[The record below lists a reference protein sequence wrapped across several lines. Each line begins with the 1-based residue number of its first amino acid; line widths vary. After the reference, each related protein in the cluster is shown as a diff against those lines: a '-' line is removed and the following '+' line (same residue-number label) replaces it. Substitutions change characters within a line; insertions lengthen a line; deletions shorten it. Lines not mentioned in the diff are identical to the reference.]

1 MWKSPKR
8 NCKVRAGASIFLLV
22 FLLKSNTGLAQAQ
35 PQGTQTQPAQQGT
48 QPAQRGQRASSAA
61 SPKPPS
67 PMTLKQV
74 IDSLNSL
81 RNSARVESLISKAG
95 VQFQATPEIVDLLK
109 QFGASQK
116 LISMIPPPPAPAPP
130 PAPKTAGPLTVTC
143 EPKDCNVIVDE
154 KYEGTTN
161 QNRKTVNG
169 LRPGM
174 VTVQIFADG
183 YEHLSRQIAL
193 QENKPAEEKFSLKR
207 STTSRE
213 EGAKASLLKTLS
225 TLGGLHGLVDLS
237 DIEGDA
243 TMESK
248 DSEGGTASWTMS
260 FKKHP
265 GKNLIITFKTKDG
278 QCVASV
284 VGQTSKQDCRGELKN
299 GGEKIAQ
306 QGALLFLSYQVQDVL
321 QTLLGRQ
328 ITASET
334 DDNRLESID
343 AKDSYVLT
351 VGDDGFP
358 KDLVYQI
365 GSNDPIHV
373 EYSGFFKA
381 DEGWYP
387 KRISLGRVNSAPTWA
402 FTITSVKSRVQFQ

>member
-1 MWKSPKR
+1 MWKSPKS
-8 NCKVRAGASIFLLV
+8 NCRVKAAAFIFVLA
-22 FLLKSNTGLAQAQ
+22 FLLKSTIGFAQS
-35 PQGTQTQPAQQGT
+35 QGTQTG
-48 QPAQRGQRASSAA
+48 QRGQRASSPPSA
-61 SPKPPS
+61 KPPS
-67 PMTLKQV
+67 QMTLKQV
-74 IDSLNSL
+74 IESLSSL

-95 VQFQATPEIVDLLK
+95 VQFQATPEVVDILK

-116 LISMIPPPPAPAPP
+116 LISMIPPPPPPPAPP
-130 PAPKTAGPLTVTC
+130 TPKTAGPLTVTC

-154 KYEGTTN
+154 KYEGATN
-161 QNRKTVNG
+161 QNRKTVTG

-174 VTVQIFADG
+174 ATVQIFADG
-183 YEHLSRQIAL
+183 YEQLSRQITL
-193 QENKPAEEKFSLKR
+193 EENKPAEEKFSLKR
-207 STTSRE
+207 STISRE
-213 EGAKASLLKTLS
+213 EGGKASLLKTLS
-225 TLGGLHGLVDLS
+225 TLGGLHGLVGLS

-248 DSEGGTASWTMS
+248 DSEGGTASWMMS

-265 GKNLIITFKTKDG
+265 GKNLSITFKTKDG

-299 GGEKIAQ
+299 GGEKIAS
-306 QGALLFLSYQVQDVL
+306 QGTLLFLSYQVQDVL
-321 QTLLGRQ
+321 QTLLGRPI
-328 ITASET
+328 ITSEA
-334 DDNRLESID
+334 DDNRVESID

-351 VGDDGFP
+351 IGDDGFP

-365 GSNDPIHV
+365 GNNDPIHI
-373 EYSGFFKA
+373 EYSGYFKV

>member
-1 MWKSPKR
+1 
-8 NCKVRAGASIFLLV
+8 
-22 FLLKSNTGLAQAQ
+22 
-35 PQGTQTQPAQQGT
+35 
-48 QPAQRGQRASSAA
+48 
-61 SPKPPS
+61 
-67 PMTLKQV
+67 MTLKQV
-74 IDSLNSL
+74 IDSLSSL

-95 VQFQATPEIVDLLK
+95 GVQFQATPEVVDLLK
-109 QFGASQK
+109 QYGASQK
-116 LISMIPPPPAPAPP
+116 LISMIPPPPAPPP
-130 PAPKTAGPLTVTC
+130 LPAPKTAGPLTVTC
-143 EPKDCNVIVDE
+143 EPKDCNIIVDE

-161 QNRKTVNG
+161 QNHKTVTG
-169 LRPGM
+169 LRPGT

-237 DIEGDA
+237 DIEGDG

-248 DSEGGTASWTMS
+248 DSEGGTESWTMS

-265 GKNLIITFKTKDG
+265 GRNLAITFKTKDG

-284 VGQTSKQDCRGELKN
+284 VGQTPKQDCRGELKN